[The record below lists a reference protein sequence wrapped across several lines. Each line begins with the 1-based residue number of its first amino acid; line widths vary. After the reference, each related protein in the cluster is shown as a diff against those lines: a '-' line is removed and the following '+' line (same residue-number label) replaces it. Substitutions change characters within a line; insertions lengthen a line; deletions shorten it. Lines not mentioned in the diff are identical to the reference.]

1 MKNLNKSSFTLIELV
16 IAIIVVGITVT
27 SIPMLLSTVSNNMS
41 TNLKSNSF
49 FNAYSTLSLIESMD
63 WDENNTKGD
72 NYYKVLTADGGDT
85 ELKCIRKG
93 TVQLDNQS
101 GADCASENNKTSTI
115 GVDDEDP
122 DDSSTFDDVDDF
134 NGYTVTNLA
143 TYNIKVAVKYIN
155 DNADYSA
162 KNIFF
167 NDSFISS
174 NNTNIKLIE
183 LNITNKSGKLIS
195 IIRGESFNIG
205 AVKIYS
211 RNDL

>member
-1 MKNLNKSSFTLIELV
+1 MKNLNKYSFTLIELV

-27 SIPMLLSTVSNNMS
+27 SIPMLLGTVSNNMATS
-41 TNLKSNSF
+41 LKSNSF
-49 FNAYSTLSLIESMD
+49 FNAYSTLSLIESMN

-72 NYYKVLTADGGDT
+72 NYYKVLTANGGDS

-101 GADCASENNKTSTI
+101 GADCDNNTTSHIGTDAGENDVSM
-115 GVDDEDP
+115 
-122 DDSSTFDDVDDF
+122 FDDVDDF

-167 NDSFISS
+167 NDSLTPS

-183 LNITNKSGKLIS
+183 LNVTNKSGKLIS